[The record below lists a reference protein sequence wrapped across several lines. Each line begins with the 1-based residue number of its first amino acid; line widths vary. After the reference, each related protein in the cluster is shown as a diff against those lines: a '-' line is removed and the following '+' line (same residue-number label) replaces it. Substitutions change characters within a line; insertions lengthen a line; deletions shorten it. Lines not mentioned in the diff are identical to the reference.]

1 MKFIDV
7 IVRDRHGIHLR
18 VASAIAQRIKKFKS
32 EIFISKDGKKSSA
45 NSVLGMVLLEAT
57 ENSKIRVTTSGEDE
71 EKAIK
76 DMGEFF
82 TDGAGI

>member
-7 IVRDRHGIHLR
+7 IVRDRNGIHLR
-18 VASAIAQRIKKFKS
+18 VASAIAQRIRKYKS
-32 EIFISKDGKKSSA
+32 EIVISKDNKISSA

-57 ENSKIRVTTSGEDE
+57 ENSKIRVTASGEDE
-71 EKAIK
+71 ENAIK

>member
-7 IVRDRHGIHLR
+7 IVRDRNGIHLR
-18 VASAIAQRIKKFKS
+18 VASAIAQKIKKYKS
-32 EIFISKDGKKSSA
+32 EIFISKDDKKSSA
-45 NSVLGMVLLEAT
+45 NSVLGMMLLEAT
-57 ENSKIRVTTSGEDE
+57 ENSKIRVSASGEDE
-71 EKAIK
+71 DKAIQ

>member
-1 MKFIDV
+1 MKFIDI
-7 IVRDRHGIHLR
+7 IVRDPHGIHLR
-18 VASAIAQRIKKFKS
+18 VASAIAQRIRKYKS
-32 EIFISKDGKKSSA
+32 EIVISKDNKISSA

-57 ENSKIRVTTSGEDE
+57 ENSKIRVTASGEDE
-71 EKAIK
+71 ENAIK